1 MAKSLEIGL
10 SYLDQLLAGA
20 MMAQA
25 RRNSMLQQLFHKTYN
40 QISEDL
46 KFTKRQ
52 PAMER
57 KKANE
62 RFLTRATYV
71 TQWQPLQWLKR

>member
-1 MAKSLEIGL
+1 MAKSFEIGL

-25 RRNSMLQQLFHKTYN
+25 RRNSMLQLLFHNTYN

-62 RFLTRATYV
+62 RF
-71 TQWQPLQWLKR
+71 

>member
-1 MAKSLEIGL
+1 MAKSFETGL

-25 RRNSMLQQLFHKTYN
+25 YRNSMLQRLFHKTYKH
-40 QISEDL
+40 IFEDL

-52 PAMER
+52 PAMD
-57 KKANE
+57 KKNANE
-62 RFLTRATYV
+62 RF
-71 TQWQPLQWLKR
+71 

>member
-1 MAKSLEIGL
+1 MAKSFEIGP

-25 RRNSMLQQLFHKTYN
+25 RRNSMLQQLFYKTYN

-46 KFTKRQ
+46 NFTKR
-52 PAMER
+52 
-57 KKANE
+57 
-62 RFLTRATYV
+62 
-71 TQWQPLQWLKR
+71 

>member
-1 MAKSLEIGL
+1 MAKSFEIGL

-25 RRNSMLQQLFHKTYN
+25 CRNSMLQRLFHKTYN
-40 QISEDL
+40 QISEDP

-52 PAMER
+52 PAMD
-57 KKANE
+57 KKNANGNL
-62 RFLTRATYV
+62 RL
-71 TQWQPLQWLKR
+71 WQDV

>member
-1 MAKSLEIGL
+1 MAKSFEIGL

-25 RRNSMLQQLFHKTYN
+25 CRNSMLQRLFHKTYN
-40 QISEDL
+40 QIFEDP

-52 PAMER
+52 PASDLGAPRHQE
-57 KKANE
+57 
-62 RFLTRATYV
+62 
-71 TQWQPLQWLKR
+71 P

>member
-1 MAKSLEIGL
+1 MSFEIGL

-25 RRNSMLQQLFHKTYN
+25 RRNSMLQLLFHNTYN

-62 RFLTRATYV
+62 RF
-71 TQWQPLQWLKR
+71 

>member
-1 MAKSLEIGL
+1 MAKSFEIGL

-25 RRNSMLQQLFHKTYN
+25 RRNSMLRQLFHKTCN

-46 KFTKRQ
+46 EFAKRQ
-52 PAMER
+52 PASVLGAACRQEPWQSHVQDSFQDH
-57 KKANE
+57 AN
-62 RFLTRATYV
+62 
-71 TQWQPLQWLKR
+71 

>member
-1 MAKSLEIGL
+1 MAKGFEIGF

-20 MMAQA
+20 MMTQA

-40 QISEDL
+40 QTSEDL

-52 PAMER
+52 PAMD
-57 KKANE
+57 KKNANGH
-62 RFLTRATYV
+62 L
-71 TQWQPLQWLKR
+71 WLWDDV